1 MMAFDMNLSS
11 DEDDARVPPPIAMPP
26 LSVAAAEGEPEVEV
40 ELDPAQW
47 EVPLEGAPTQPQG
60 DGSDTES
67 DSEEE
72 EVVGLAAHGA
82 PAVHDEGAA
91 QETEGIDGAGANT
104 ACSETEEEDEEEDEE
119 AETVAGGP
127 ADNVDAIA
135 AGPAAEEVAAAEG
148 VVFDDDN
155 EVEVEE
161 DDEDEGEVA
170 TAATAAAAADDV
182 DATLMDFH
190 ALVFGVC
197 DERYYET
204 IASWRKEGSDWL
216 LADCRRVHR
225 LRCRQV
231 AGGSSSAL
239 DELPPLPLKELQAA
253 LFEDA
258 GFVSQHLQTDAEN
271 GRYVLTVLFGCSPF
285 GGEIDDFV
293 KAAAREEA
301 RKSSSRGG
309 RGRGRGR
316 AGRGG
321 GGGGGGGSSGGGG
334 SGHRGGGSSSS
345 SGRGGGGGDGGGGG
359 GKKRSFSDRL
369 ALAEASDDSSD
380 AESVGVLVD

>member
-26 LSVAAAEGEPEVEV
+26 LSVAAAEGEPEVEL

-60 DGSDTES
+60 EGSDTES

-72 EVVGLAAHGA
+72 EVVGLAAQ
-82 PAVHDEGAA
+82 PAAHDEGAA
-91 QETEGIDGAGANT
+91 QPEELEGIAGANT
-104 ACSETEEEDEEEDEE
+104 AGSEEDDEEDME
-119 AETVAGGP
+119 AETVA
-127 ADNVDAIA
+127 DHVVA
-135 AGPAAEEVAAAEG
+135 AGPAAEEVAEAEG
-148 VVFDDDN
+148 FVFDDDN

-161 DDEDEGEVA
+161 DDEDEGEAA
-170 TAATAAAAADDV
+170 TAATATAAADD
-182 DATLMDFH
+182 DAGLMDFH

-197 DERYYET
+197 DETYYDT

-258 GFVSQHLQTDAEN
+258 GFVSQHLQTDVEN
-271 GRYVLTVLFGCSPF
+271 GRYVLTVLFGCSPY
-285 GGEIDDFV
+285 GEEIDDFV

-301 RKSSSRGG
+301 RKSSS

-321 GGGGGGGSSGGGG
+321 GGGGGGGSSGGG
-334 SGHRGGGSSSS
+334 SCHSGGGSSS
-345 SGRGGGGGDGGGGG
+345 SGRGGRGGGGG

-380 AESVGVLVD
+380 AESVGLLVD

>member
-26 LSVAAAEGEPEVEV
+26 LSVAAAEGEPEVEPEV

-60 DGSDTES
+60 EGSDTES
-67 DSEEE
+67 DSEDE

-82 PAVHDEGAA
+82 PAVHGEGAA
-91 QETEGIDGAGANT
+91 QEPEGIGGAGANT
-104 ACSETEEEDEEEDEE
+104 AC
-119 AETVAGGP
+119 TVAGGP
-127 ADNVDAIA
+127 ADNVNNAIA
-135 AGPAAEEVAAAEG
+135 AGPAAEEVAAAVG

-161 DDEDEGEVA
+161 DDEDEGEAA
-170 TAATAAAAADDV
+170 TAATAAAAADD
-182 DATLMDFH
+182 DAGLLDFH

-197 DERYYET
+197 DETYYDT

-225 LRCRQV
+225 LRCRQI

-258 GFVSQHLQTDAEN
+258 GFVSQHLQTDVEN
-271 GRYVLTVLFGCSPF
+271 GRYVLTVLFGCSPY
-285 GGEIDDFV
+285 GEEIDDFV

-301 RKSSSRGG
+301 RKSSS

-321 GGGGGGGSSGGGG
+321 GGGGGGGSSGGG
-334 SGHRGGGSSSS
+334 SCHSGGGSSS
-345 SGRGGGGGDGGGGG
+345 SGRGGRGGGGG

-380 AESVGVLVD
+380 AESVGLLVD

>member
-1 MMAFDMNLSS
+1 
-11 DEDDARVPPPIAMPP
+11 
-26 LSVAAAEGEPEVEV
+26 
-40 ELDPAQW
+40 
-47 EVPLEGAPTQPQG
+47 
-60 DGSDTES
+60 
-67 DSEEE
+67 
-72 EVVGLAAHGA
+72 
-82 PAVHDEGAA
+82 
-91 QETEGIDGAGANT
+91 
-104 ACSETEEEDEEEDEE
+104 
-119 AETVAGGP
+119 VAGGP

-161 DDEDEGEVA
+161 DDEDEGEAA

-301 RKSSSRGG
+301 RKSSSCGG

>member
-1 MMAFDMNLSS
+1 MMALDMNLSS

-26 LSVAAAEGEPEVEV
+26 LSVAAAEGEPEVEL

-72 EVVGLAAHGA
+72 EVVGLAAHSA
-82 PAVHDEGAA
+82 PAVHDEGAV
-91 QETEGIDGAGANT
+91 QEIEGIDGAGANT
-104 ACSETEEEDEEEDEE
+104 ACSETEEEDEE
-119 AETVAGGP
+119 AGGP

-161 DDEDEGEVA
+161 DDEDEGEAA

-182 DATLMDFH
+182 DTTLMDFH

-204 IASWRKEGSDWL
+204 IASWCKEGSDWL
-216 LADCRRVHR
+216 LADCRRVYR
-225 LRCRQV
+225 LRCRQF
-231 AGGSSSAL
+231 AFGSSSAL

-301 RKSSSRGG
+301 RKSSSRG
-309 RGRGRGR
+309 RGRGR

-321 GGGGGGGSSGGGG
+321 GGGGGGGSSGGG
-334 SGHRGGGSSSS
+334 SCHSGGGSSS
-345 SGRGGGGGDGGGGG
+345 SGRGGRGGGGG

-380 AESVGVLVD
+380 AESVGLLVD